1 MATEEEKQ
9 ELGLKPGTGEL
20 TIYEKGGCPYCNQT
34 GYAGR
39 IAVYEIMSIGPELK
53 RLIIDNASSEAL
65 KNEAVKQG
73 MHTLHRSAAINV
85 VKGIT
90 TMSEMRKVS
99 NET

>member
-1 MATEEEKQ
+1 LNLEQ
-9 ELGLKPGTGEL
+9 WLGEDNKLGQDIWHKKYQ
-20 TIYEKGGCPYCNQT
+20 YENETFDEWLDRVSGGNE
-34 GYAGR
+34 A
-39 IAVYEIMSIGPELK
+39 IK

-85 VKGIT
+85 VKGVT